1 MAEKHI
7 PRAEH
12 HESHNKHVE
21 REHHERAHNQIAEK
35 AEHARRE
42 KSAENIEKIKELAN
56 AHAETAD
63 AVKLGE
69 APRSESD
76 SMVGMQHSL
85 KATAYERTLARVQ
98 QRLPRATRMFSKAV
112 HNPAV
117 DTISTVGAETV
128 GRPSGLLG
136 GSICAFLGSVIT
148 LYYSKHYGFKYN
160 YLVLFILFVGGY
172 MIGSIIELLV
182 WFFHG
187 RKQRY

>member
-1 MAEKHI
+1 MSEKHI
-7 PRAEH
+7 PRAEQ

-21 REHHERAHNQIAEK
+21 HEHQERANKHITEQAEQ
-35 AEHARRE
+35 ARRE
-42 KSAENIEKIKELAN
+42 KSAENIEKIKELAK

-63 AVKLGE
+63 AVNLGE
-69 APRSESD
+69 TPPSEAD

-98 QRLPRATRMFSKAV
+98 QRLPKTARVFSKAV

-117 DTISTVGAETV
+117 DKISTVGAETV

-160 YLVLFILFVGGY
+160 YLVLFILFVAGY
-172 MIGSIIELLV
+172 MVGAIIELLV